1 MVFTGTPYCL
11 IDYLIGNI
19 LFSRNEFTYG
29 NNKKR
34 KIFNSDLP
42 GLQLMKINKMPTE
55 SCLFICKCENR
66 NKGFAPFS
74 AKFVD
79 SITVFII
86 NVNLLLASPDSL

>member
-1 MVFTGTPYCL
+1 MVFTGTSYCL
-11 IDYLIGNI
+11 IDYLIEHI

-29 NNKKR
+29 NNNKR
-34 KIFNSDLP
+34 KISNSDLP
-42 GLQLMKINKMPTE
+42 GLRLAKINKIPTE
-55 SCLFICKCENR
+55 SCRFICECENC

-86 NVNLLLASPDSL
+86 NANLLLASPDSL